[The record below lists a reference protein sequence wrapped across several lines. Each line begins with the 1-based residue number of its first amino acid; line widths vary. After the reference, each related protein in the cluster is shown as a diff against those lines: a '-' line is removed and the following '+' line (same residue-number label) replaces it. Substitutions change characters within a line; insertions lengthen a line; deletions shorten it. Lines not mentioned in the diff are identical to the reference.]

1 MIYFIT
7 LYILYLLSD
16 KLIQKDRKDTDK
28 VKLIKNIVRLGGIML
43 CILNMYGFCVSNII
57 YSCVCIYII
66 SYIRNDEIK
75 LFLDLFH
82 FKKETFVQN
91 ITEDGSFSRIPNQY
105 RSKDPNTEKYKL
117 ENNKPP
123 AFIYKY
129 TINPKD
135 AEYSKEELQ
144 EIKNSLEQKEWILK
158 EGETYDMYE
167 TKTTEKDLKEVY
179 RGFCYYIDTFFA
191 MFGL

>member
-7 LYILYLLSD
+7 LYILYLLSG
-16 KLIQKDRKDTDK
+16 KIIKKDSKDTEK
-28 VKLIKNIVRLGGIML
+28 IKMIKNIAKLGFIML

-75 LFLDLFH
+75 MFLDLFH

-91 ITEDGSFSRIPNQY
+91 ITKDGSFSRIPNQY
-105 RSKDPNTEKYKL
+105 RMKDPNTEKYKL
-117 ENNKPP
+117 ESNSPP
-123 AFIYKY
+123 AFISQSTVKL
-129 TINPKD
+129 TD
-135 AEYSKEELQ
+135 AEYTKEELQ
-144 EIKNSLEQKEWILK
+144 EIKNSLEQKEWVLK

-167 TKTTEKDLKEVY
+167 TKTTERDLKEVY
-179 RGFCYYIDTFFA
+179 RGLCYYIDKFFSKL
-191 MFGL
+191 GL